1 MGNEGTQAAGR
12 RATALAALALAL
24 FGAALY
30 ARTLGFGFVDFDDPR
45 ILLANPHLYDER
57 SLAASLRQ
65 IFVDYFPREEP
76 LLVRDVT
83 WAVDA
88 RLFGF
93 RNPLGYHLG
102 NVLLNAVNG
111 ALLFLFLRRAT
122 RGFWRP
128 LAVAGVFVALPVH
141 VEPVSWVMGRKDV
154 LSTCFVLAALLA
166 QAAELD
172 ETRWRRRLLWTLTF
186 VFTALA
192 VFSKVA
198 AMSCVLLL
206 GLHRVFH
213 PYLDGRRAPAAPIDW
228 RSALGAVPKL
238 LPHAAL
244 TAAVVVGYQQVL
256 TQFGVI
262 GVRSPGALSAE
273 HLGNMAW
280 FWPLMLGCYLRAVA
294 WPSELSVY
302 YRWPHVEIPLSLGEQ
317 LASVGIAVVLAA
329 GLAACCLRRRDL
341 AFFALAGFALLAP
354 YLGIFFVDIWRAD
367 RYVYLASFVP
377 LWLASAPLAAL
388 ARRGA
393 RARVAVAVLS
403 VSFLAANAAYAFRH
417 QSVWRNNESLW
428 RYEADRSEPSL
439 LSIRAIAAEYAGQA
453 ERTADPAVRSELSR
467 RARQEALRG
476 IEREAALGRQPSG
489 YATNEQYQLGRIHA
503 LLGRLDRLDGAPL
516 ESQIAHLEESYR
528 LAPYRA
534 NAFALANLYLERAA
548 QVPEAEREQLVRLSF
563 DRFVQ
568 YLAQT
573 SRDPAFRERNAAHLA
588 NVYERN
594 HPFLAEAIAAA
605 RRSYLQ

>member
-1 MGNEGTQAAGR
+1 MGEGTPAAPR

-24 FGAALY
+24 FGGALY
-30 ARTLGFGFVDFDDPR
+30 ARSLGFGFVDFDDPR
-45 ILLANPHLYDER
+45 ILLAHPHLYDER
-57 SLAASLRQ
+57 SLASSLRH

-76 LLVRDVT
+76 LLLRDVT
-83 WAVDA
+83 WALDA

-102 NVLLNAVNG
+102 NVLLNALNG

-166 QAAELD
+166 QAAEL
-172 ETRWRRRLLWTLTF
+172 EEPRLWRRRLLWGLTF

-192 VFSKVA
+192 LLSKVA

-213 PYLDGRRAPAAPIDW
+213 LHLDGRRAPAEPIDW
-228 RSALGAVPKL
+228 RRARGAPR
-238 LPHAAL
+238 PPRAHAAL

-256 TQFGVI
+256 AQFGVI
-262 GVRSPGALSAE
+262 GARSPGALSGE
-273 HLGNMAW
+273 HLSNVAW
-280 FWPLMLGCYLRAVA
+280 FWPLILGGYLRTLA
-294 WPSELSVY
+294 WPTELSVF

-317 LASVGIAVVLAA
+317 LASLGIAAALAV

-341 AFFALAGFALLAP
+341 AFFALAGLALLAP

-367 RYVYLASFVP
+367 RYVYLASFAP
-377 LWLASAPLAAL
+377 LWLAAAPLAAL

-393 RARVAVAVLS
+393 GARVAVAG
-403 VSFLAANAAYAFRH
+403 LAVAALAGNAAYAFRH
-417 QSVWRNNESLW
+417 QAVWKDNESLW

-439 LSIRAIAAEYAGQA
+439 LSIRAIAAEYAAQA
-453 ERTADPAVRSELSR
+453 ERAADPAARRELSQ
-467 RARQEALRG
+467 RARTEALRG

-516 ESQIAHLEESYR
+516 ASQIAHLEESYR

-548 QVPEAEREQLVRLSF
+548 QVPEAERERLVRLSF

-588 NVYERN
+588 HVYERN
-594 HPFLAEAIAAA
+594 HPFLADAIAAA

>member
-1 MGNEGTQAAGR
+1 VSEEGTPAAPR

-24 FGAALY
+24 FGAALH
-30 ARTLGFGFVDFDDPR
+30 ARALGFGFVDFDDPR

-76 LLVRDVT
+76 LPIRDLT

-102 NVLLNAVNG
+102 NVVLDAVNG

-128 LAVAGVFVALPVH
+128 LGVAAVFAALPVH

-154 LSTCFVLAALLA
+154 LSACFVLAALLA

-172 ETRWRRRLLWTLTF
+172 ETRAWRRRLLWTLTL

-192 VFSKVA
+192 LLSKVA

-213 PYLDGRRAPAAPIDW
+213 PYLDGRRAPAVPLDW
-228 RSALGAVPKL
+228 RRALRALPRL

-244 TAAVVVGYQQVL
+244 TAAVVVGYQRVL
-256 TQFGVI
+256 AQFGVI

-273 HLGNMAW
+273 HLANVAW
-280 FWPLMLGCYLRAVA
+280 FQPLILGSYLRAIA

-317 LASVGIAVVLAA
+317 LASAGIAFALAA

-341 AFFALAGFALLAP
+341 AFFALAGLALLAP

-377 LWLASAPLAAL
+377 LWLAAAPLAAL

-393 RARVAVAVLS
+393 GARRAVAALTLAI
-403 VSFLAANAAYAFRH
+403 LAANAAYAFRH
-417 QSVWRNNESLW
+417 QAVWRSNESLW

-453 ERTADPAVRSELSR
+453 ERSADPAARRALSQ

-476 IEREAALGRQPSG
+476 LEREAALGRRPSG
-489 YATNEQYQLGRIHA
+489 YATNEQYQLGRLHA
-503 LLGRLDRLDGAPL
+503 LLGRLDAIDGAPL
-516 ESQIAHLEESYR
+516 ESQIAHLEQSYR

-534 NAFALANLYLERAA
+534 NAFALANLYLARAA
-548 QVPEAEREQLVRLSF
+548 EVPEPERERLVRLSF

-588 NVYERN
+588 NVYER
-594 HPFLAEAIAAA
+594 HPFLADAIAAA